1 MNLSR
6 LFSLSLVALAAG
18 PLAGAQTV
26 NAKFIKRTQDRIA
39 ALYQRHDQR
48 APAPGERGNPF
59 RIGGE
64 IPVTPQPGSDAET
77 ISDASRDV
85 LLLRQAAA
93 TVKVT
98 GVVNVANRMH
108 IAVDK
113 STYREGGV
121 IPVQLPGEMVFLR
134 VGEITPRSAVLRLRE
149 AELTLKF

>member
-6 LFSLSLVALAAG
+6 CIILGLVTLAAG
-18 PLAGAQTV
+18 ALAGAQTV
-26 NAKFIKRTQDRIA
+26 NAKFIKRTQDHIA

-59 RIGGE
+59 RVGGE
-64 IPVTPQPGSDAET
+64 IPTTPQPAAGSEVV
-77 ISDASRDV
+77 SDASRDI

-93 TVKVT
+93 TIKVT

-108 IAVDK
+108 IAVDR

-134 VGEITPRSAVLRLRE
+134 VAEITPRSAVLRLRD
-149 AELTLKF
+149 AEMTIKF

>member
-1 MNLSR
+1 MSLSR
-6 LFSLSLVALAAG
+6 SILLGLVTLATG
-18 PLAGAQTV
+18 PLAGAQVV
-26 NAKFIKRTQDRIA
+26 NAKFIKRTQDHIA

-59 RIGGE
+59 RLGGE
-64 IPVTPQPGSDAET
+64 IPTTPQPAAGSEVV
-77 ISDASRDV
+77 SDASRDI

-93 TVKVT
+93 TIKVT

-108 IAVDK
+108 IAVDR

-134 VGEITPRSAVLRLRE
+134 VVEITPRSAVLRLRE
-149 AELTLKF
+149 AELTIKF

>member
-1 MNLSR
+1 MNLTR
-6 LFSLSLVALAAG
+6 LFSLGLAALAAG
-18 PLAGAQTV
+18 PFVGAQTV

-59 RIGGE
+59 RVGGE
-64 IPVTPQPGSDAET
+64 IPVTPQPGAGTEV

-93 TVKVT
+93 TIKVT

-108 IAVDK
+108 IAVDR

>member
-1 MNLSR
+1 MKPSR
-6 LFSLSLVALAAG
+6 LLLLCLLALAAG
-18 PLAGAQTV
+18 SYAGAQTV
-26 NAKFIKRTQDRIA
+26 NAKLIKRTQERIA
-39 ALYQRHDQR
+39 ALYQHQDQR

-59 RIGGE
+59 RVGGE
-64 IPVTPQPGSDAET
+64 LPATPQPAAGGEVLP
-77 ISDASRDV
+77 DASRDT

-93 TVKVT
+93 TIKVT

-134 VGEITPRSAVLRLRE
+134 VGTITPRSVVLRLRD
-149 AELTLKF
+149 AETTLKF

>member
-6 LFSLSLVALAAG
+6 AILLGLATLAAA
-18 PLAGAQTV
+18 PLAGAQVV
-26 NAKFIKRTQDRIA
+26 NAKSIKRTQERIA

-59 RIGGE
+59 RVGGE
-64 IPVTPQPGSDAET
+64 IPATPQPSAGGEVV
-77 ISDASRDV
+77 SDASRDE

-93 TVKVT
+93 TIKVT

-108 IAVDK
+108 IAVDR

-121 IPVQLPGEMVFLR
+121 IPVQLPGEMVFIR
-134 VGEITPRSAVLRLRE
+134 VTEITPRSAVLRLRE
-149 AELTLKF
+149 AELTIKF

>member
-6 LFSLSLVALAAG
+6 PILLGLVALAAG

-59 RIGGE
+59 RVGGE
-64 IPVTPQPGSDAET
+64 LPVTPQPAAGGEVVT
-77 ISDASRDV
+77 DASRDV

-93 TVKVT
+93 TIKVT

-108 IAVDK
+108 IAVDR

-134 VGEITPRSAVLRLRE
+134 VGEVTPRSAVLRLRD
-149 AELTLKF
+149 AELTIKF

>member
-6 LFSLSLVALAAG
+6 LIFLGLVTLAAG

-26 NAKFIKRTQDRIA
+26 NAKLIKRTQERIA

-59 RIGGE
+59 RVGGE
-64 IPVTPQPGSDAET
+64 IPATPQPSAGGEVV
-77 ISDASRDV
+77 SDASRDE

-93 TVKVT
+93 TIKVT

-108 IAVDK
+108 IAVDR

-134 VGEITPRSAVLRLRE
+134 VGTVTPRSVVLRLRD
-149 AELTLKF
+149 AETTLKF

>member
-6 LFSLSLVALAAG
+6 LLSLGLVALAAG
-18 PLAGAQTV
+18 PFAGAQTV

-59 RIGGE
+59 RVGGE
-64 IPVTPQPGSDAET
+64 IPVTPQPGTGTET

-93 TVKVT
+93 TIKVT

-108 IAVDK
+108 IAVDR

-134 VGEITPRSAVLRLRE
+134 VVEITPRSAVLRLHE
-149 AELTLKF
+149 AELTIKF